1 MKKRL
6 LMTAVLCIAMTAAGC
21 ANGNTKT
28 TETSTTK
35 ATETEA
41 LGSENADAAT
51 EGSSETA
58 KTEAAAERPEY
69 KALDYVT
76 LGQYKGL
83 EVTLAPTEVT
93 DEEIQSEIQSTLSQN
108 DKLTT
113 VKEGTVEEGDVANI
127 DYEGKIDGEAFDGG
141 TDKGFDL
148 TIGSGSFIEGFE
160 SGLVGKEIGGETDLN
175 LKFPDTYTNAD
186 VAGKDVVFHV
196 TVNSVKRAPEL
207 TDELVAEISDYKTV
221 DEYKKSVKDSLT
233 EQKKS
238 VQDSQKL
245 NDLMSQVYENAE
257 IKGYPQELVDYNI
270 KQYKDYYVNYAEQSD
285 MTFPDFLEQ
294 NLQMSEEDFNTQ
306 VETTVKQSLEQE
318 MLLRAIAE
326 NEGVTISDDEFAE
339 GAEKYAVQLGV
350 ESADALVAQYGKSM
364 VEISLMQDKAIEIVE
379 KSAVVKGAA
388 GTESETS
395 SEGSS
400 ESGSEKS
407 TEASSEKE
415 SETETESQTK
425 AAE

>member
-6 LMTAVLCIAMTAAGC
+6 LMTAVLCIAMTVAGC

-28 TETSTTK
+28 TESSTTK
-35 ATETEA
+35 ATEAST
-41 LGSENADAAT
+41 SENADATT
-51 EGSSETA
+51 ESSSETA

-108 DKLTT
+108 EKLTT
-113 VKEGTVEEGDVANI
+113 LEEGTVEEGDVANI

-160 SGLVGKEIGGETDLN
+160 SGLVGKKIGGETDLN
-175 LKFPDTYTNAD
+175 LKFPDTYNNAD

-221 DEYKKSVKDSLT
+221 DEYKKSIEDSLI

-245 NDLMSQVYENAE
+245 NDLMSQVYENSE

-270 KQYKDYYVNYAEQSD
+270 KQYRDYYEGYAEQSE
-285 MTFPDFLEQ
+285 MTFADFLEQ

-326 NEGVTISDDEFAE
+326 TEGITISDEEFAE
-339 GAEKYAVQLGV
+339 GADVKATMKAVLKACKKV
-350 ESADALVAQYGKSM
+350 EPDC
-364 VEISLMQDKAIEIVE
+364 EIEL
-379 KSAVVKGAA
+379 
-388 GTESETS
+388 
-395 SEGSS
+395 
-400 ESGSEKS
+400 
-407 TEASSEKE
+407 
-415 SETETESQTK
+415 
-425 AAE
+425 

>member
-6 LMTAVLCIAMTAAGC
+6 LMTAVLCVAMTVAGC

-28 TETSTTK
+28 TESSTTK
-35 ATETEA
+35 GTEA
-41 LGSENADAAT
+41 QTSENADAAT
-51 EGSSETA
+51 ESSSESA

-108 DKLTT
+108 EKLTT
-113 VKEGTVEEGDVANI
+113 LEEGTVEEGDVANI

-160 SGLVGKEIGGETDLN
+160 SGLVGKKIGGETDLN

-207 TDELVAEISDYKTV
+207 TDELVGEISDYKTV
-221 DEYKKSVKDSLT
+221 DEYKKSIEDSLI

-245 NDLMSQVYENAE
+245 NDLMSQVYENSE

-270 KQYKDYYVNYAEQSD
+270 KQYRDYYEGYAEQSD
-285 MTFPDFLEQ
+285 MTFADFLEQ

-326 NEGVTISDDEFAE
+326 SEGITISDEEFAE
-339 GAEKYAVQLGV
+339 GAEKYAVQLGA
-350 ESADALVAQYGKSM
+350 ESADALVEQYGKSM
-364 VEISLMQDKAIEIVE
+364 VEISLMQDKAIEIVQN
-379 KSAVVKGAA
+379 SAVVKDAA
-388 GTESETS
+388 DTESETS

-400 ESGSEKS
+400 ESGSEKTS
-407 TEASSEKE
+407 EASSEKE
-415 SETETESQTK
+415 SETEKESQTK